1 MVLHIYRGWWC
12 LKDQRFLSRL
22 IALQDDAEVACTGIV
37 SISVDEPTVAAAFRV
52 RARARWTFLSGHRR
66 RHLDELGLREVADTV
81 NKPLPAHGV
90 RR

>member
-22 IALQDDAEVACTGIV
+22 IALQDDAEVACNGIV
-37 SISVDEPTVAAAFRV
+37 SISVGEPYR
-52 RARARWTFLSGHRR
+52 RGRLSSRCRRRWTFLSGHRR

-81 NKPLPAHGV
+81 NKPRPAHGV

>member
-22 IALQDDAEVACTGIV
+22 IALQDDAEVACTRIV
-37 SISVDEPTVAAAFRV
+37 SSSVDEPTVAAAFR
-52 RARARWTFLSGHRR
+52 AGAGARWTFLSGHRR

-81 NKPLPAHGV
+81 NKPRPAHGV